1 MMIMP
6 MDYTTGPYAINNAQ
20 AVARDL
26 RDRMDRMMAA
36 MIVSPESQGL
46 TFDALAQQAMRAIQ
60 AVDDALYDEGVECE

>member
-36 MIVSPESQGL
+36 MLGNCDFMNTDL
-46 TFDALAQQAMRAIQ
+46 GALAAVALAAIQ